1 MPIWLDC
8 QYYNEI
14 YIYIYIHT
22 YVYTH
27 IHTYTYIYIYIDCQY
42 DYMKNIYFPKFDVW
56 NKTSNYK
63 HDFSS
68 IYFCS
73 CLSCKTSTG

>member
-14 YIYIYIHT
+14 YIYIYIHMYIHT
-22 YVYTH
+22 YIH
-27 IHTYTYIYIYIDCQY
+27 IHTYIYIDCQY